1 MLKGYEYN
9 QICRNIVKK
18 TKYDYE
24 RGLLH
29 EFLASENEN
38 IRLEYDSPREAC
50 NAAAMLKLYVK
61 NARQPLEIKQR
72 GNAVF
77 AFRNEVDS

>member
-9 QICRNIVKK
+9 QVCRNIVKK
-18 TKYDYE
+18 TKCDYE

-29 EFLASENEN
+29 EYLASENEN
-38 IRLEYDSPREAC
+38 IRLEYDTPREAV
-50 NAAAMLKLYVK
+50 NAAAMLKLYVR

-77 AFRNEVDS
+77 AERKEVDV